1 MWSVSLCEVCGVV
14 LCGVWVCVECESV
27 WSVGLCG
34 V

>member
-1 MWSVSLCEVCGVV
+1 MECESVWSVG